1 MLAGPLGAAGGGA
14 AEGGVAVHTLATAA
28 LQPAGGGAATTWTCD
43 HSHSLQ
49 SAGLWIDNQWKK
61 QEAAEYDDDPTHT
74 MQIIMND
81 EFFNC
86 VT

>member
-14 AEGGVAVHTLATAA
+14 AEGGVALHTLATAA

-43 HSHSLQ
+43 RSHSLQ

-61 QEAAEYDDDPTHT
+61 QQNMMMILHT
-74 MQIIMND
+74 PIPWS
-81 EFFNC
+81 FFNI
-86 VT
+86 

>member
-14 AEGGVAVHTLATAA
+14 AEGGGALQTLATAA

-61 QEAAEYDDDPTHT
+61 QQNMMMILPR
-74 MQIIMND
+74 IIGSGRRI
-81 EFFNC
+81 
-86 VT
+86 

>member
-49 SAGLWIDNQWKK
+49 SAGLWIDIVNGRSSR
-61 QEAAEYDDDPTHT
+61 
-74 MQIIMND
+74 I
-81 EFFNC
+81 
-86 VT
+86 